1 MDERPTVD
9 LNHCTADVAT
19 LDDLTG
25 GGILSPDEEALV
37 DALVDYWT
45 RFGSRTVGETE

>member
-9 LNHCTADVAT
+9 LKHYTADVAS
-19 LDDLTG
+19 LDELTS
-25 GGILSPDEEALV
+25 GGILSRDEEALV
-37 DALVDYWT
+37 DALVDYWI